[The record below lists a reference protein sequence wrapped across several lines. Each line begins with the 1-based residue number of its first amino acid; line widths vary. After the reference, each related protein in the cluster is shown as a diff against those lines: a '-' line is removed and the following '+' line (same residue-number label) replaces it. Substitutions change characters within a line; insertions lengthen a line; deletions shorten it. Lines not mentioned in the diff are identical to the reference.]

1 MRASEGYLGPMAEPS
16 PEAFDELAQLGLAAE
31 LAGLDLGEVS
41 LPQDRFVELRGLRF
55 HYLDWGGA
63 ERPPVLFLHGGGL
76 NAHTWDLVCLA
87 LRPDHHCL
95 ALDQRGHGDSE
106 WSPAREYDLDD
117 YVGDLEAFVD
127 RLAPE
132 RIALV
137 GQSLGGAA
145 AMSYAI
151 RHSDRVAALV
161 LVDVGPDVAMEGGA
175 SRIVEFVRA
184 PAELDSVEEFV
195 ERARAFNPA
204 RDPRLLRRS
213 LLYNLRR
220 LPGGKWTWKYDR
232 GDVSSERFRRLVAD
246 VAELGE
252 GLPAI
257 RCPALVVR
265 GALSDVVSDE
275 QAVRLAERLPRGRF
289 ARVENAGH
297 TVQGDNPRG
306 LVEALRPFLSDAA
319 YGGPA

>member
-1 MRASEGYLGPMAEPS
+1 MRASEGYLGPMAEPT

-31 LAGLDLGEVS
+31 LAGLDPGEVS

-106 WSPAREYDLDD
+106 WSPVREYDLDD

-127 RLAPE
+127 RLGPE

-145 AMSYAI
+145 AMAYAI

-161 LVDVGPDVAMEGGA
+161 LVDVGPDVTMEGGA
-175 SRIVEFVRA
+175 KEIVEFVRA
-184 PAELDSVEEFV
+184 PAELDSLDEFV
-195 ERARAFNPA
+195 ERAHAFNPI

-220 LPGGKWTWKYDR
+220 LPNGRWTWKYDR
-232 GDVSSERFRRLVAD
+232 RDLSPERFRRLVAD

-252 GLPAI
+252 RLHAI
-257 RCPALVVR
+257 RCPTLVVR
-265 GALSDVVSDE
+265 GALSDVLSDE
-275 QAVRLAERLPRGRF
+275 QAARFAERLPRGRF
-289 ARVENAGH
+289 ARVEEAGH

-306 LVEALRPFLSDAA
+306 LVEVLRPFLSEAFTA
-319 YGGPA
+319 RR